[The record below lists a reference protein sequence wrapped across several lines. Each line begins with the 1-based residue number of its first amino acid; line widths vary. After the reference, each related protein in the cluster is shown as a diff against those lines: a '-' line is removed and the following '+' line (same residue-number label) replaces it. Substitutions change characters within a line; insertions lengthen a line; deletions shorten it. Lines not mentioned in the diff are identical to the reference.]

1 MGFKAIAVNT
11 KKIGELMGK
20 PILLLLN
27 SWFDDGDTGPF
38 YCPDCGIIEGFL
50 AYNPNI
56 REQLE
61 IISVDFKRPR
71 PKIIEYLG
79 EENQGSPVLIL
90 DDSNQ
95 IPDGAK
101 KSLSTGKTLIDDPM
115 LICDYLGKRFKG
127 VRPHP

>member
-1 MGFKAIAVNT
+1 M
-11 KKIGELMGK
+11 
-20 PILLLLN
+20 LN
-27 SWFDDGDTGPF
+27 SWFDDVDIGPF

-50 AYNPNI
+50 AYNQNI
-56 REQLE
+56 KEQLE
-61 IISVDFKRPR
+61 IISVEFKRPR

-79 EENQGSPVLIL
+79 EENQGSPVLVL

-101 KSLSTGKTLIDDPM
+101 KSLSTGKTFIDDPI

>member
-1 MGFKAIAVNT
+1 M
-11 KKIGELMGK
+11 EK
-20 PILLLLN
+20 PMLFMLN
-27 SWFDDGDTGPF
+27 SWFEDGDAGPF
-38 YCPDCGIIEGFL
+38 YCPDCGIVEGFL
-50 AYNPNI
+50 AYNPDI

-95 IPDGAK
+95 LPEGAK
-101 KSLSTGKTLIDDPM
+101 KSFSTGKAFIDEPLLM
-115 LICDYLGKRFKG
+115 CNYLVERFKG
-127 VRPHP
+127 VKPHP